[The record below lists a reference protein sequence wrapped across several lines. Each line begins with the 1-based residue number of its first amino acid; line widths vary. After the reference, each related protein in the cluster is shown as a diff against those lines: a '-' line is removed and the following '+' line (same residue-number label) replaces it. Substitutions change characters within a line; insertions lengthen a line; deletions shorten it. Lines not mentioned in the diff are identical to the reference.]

1 VIELKKILEKLEPLS
16 VKGAVDHYIRD
27 IQYDSRK
34 VGEEEAFVA
43 IKGFRTDGHQFIE
56 QAYQNGAR
64 VFFVE
69 KPVDIGD
76 ATIIQLQ
83 DTRLAL
89 ARIARVF
96 FGYPDRRLKI
106 VGITGTNGKTTTA
119 YLLSSILK
127 EAHWCPGL
135 ISTIAYYD
143 GKTFI
148 PAERTTPESLD
159 IYRLLYRM
167 KNSGLKSVVMEV
179 SSHALS
185 LHRVEEIEF
194 NVGVFTNLGRDHLDF
209 HQTMEQYF
217 LAKRQL
223 FEGMTENQKAVL
235 NLDDPYTSR
244 IIDVTEAEVF
254 TYSKNLAESTVG
266 YVSHQVRP
274 DGMVLMLRIPS
285 GNLMLESNLIG
296 EFNIYN
302 IMAAVTTARAL
313 GVHDEFIARGVR
325 NLKRIPG
332 RCEYYPSPEG
342 FGVYLDY
349 AHTPDGLRNVLRA
362 VWETH
367 PKNLIVV
374 FGAGGDRD
382 KGKRPEMGRVAED
395 FADKIILTNDNP
407 RSEDPDMIIE
417 QIVAGVTE
425 KDKVTK
431 ISGRE
436 EAIRFALNMAKKGD
450 AVLIAGKGH
459 ERYQEIQGKRIPFD
473 DHEVVAN
480 YFKEKGWP
488 IPSFFNS
495 KEVL

>member
-185 LHRVEEIEF
+185 LQPAIR
-194 NVGVFTNLGRDHLDF
+194 G
-209 HQTMEQYF
+209 
-217 LAKRQL
+217 
-223 FEGMTENQKAVL
+223 
-235 NLDDPYTSR
+235 
-244 IIDVTEAEVF
+244 
-254 TYSKNLAESTVG
+254 
-266 YVSHQVRP
+266 
-274 DGMVLMLRIPS
+274 
-285 GNLMLESNLIG
+285 
-296 EFNIYN
+296 
-302 IMAAVTTARAL
+302 
-313 GVHDEFIARGVR
+313 HDR
-325 NLKRIPG
+325 K
-332 RCEYYPSPEG
+332 
-342 FGVYLDY
+342 
-349 AHTPDGLRNVLRA
+349 
-362 VWETH
+362 
-367 PKNLIVV
+367 PKSC
-374 FGAGGDRD
+374 A
-382 KGKRPEMGRVAED
+382 
-395 FADKIILTNDNP
+395 
-407 RSEDPDMIIE
+407 
-417 QIVAGVTE
+417 Q
-425 KDKVTK
+425 
-431 ISGRE
+431 SGRS
-436 EAIRFALNMAKKGD
+436 LH
-450 AVLIAGKGH
+450 LS
-459 ERYQEIQGKRIPFD
+459 
-473 DHEVVAN
+473 N
-480 YFKEKGWP
+480 Y
-488 IPSFFNS
+488 
-495 KEVL
+495 